1 MGGGGYLMQ
10 GMRSQ
15 LLSLLTE
22 TTLSLGQQ
30 HINQHIRWV
39 RDSRTLLNAPR
50 LLLYLVAVA
59 CPFLL
64 PQVLAIR
71 TSTLEEKATACNM
84 IVCYLDELKEGFF
97 PYVQEVGSHSV
108 CGGGGASIKA
118 WVAVLIV
125 GSGGVWC
132 AMPAGASQICTAK

>member
-1 MGGGGYLMQ
+1 MQ

-22 TTLSLGQQ
+22 TMQQ

-59 CPFLL
+59 SPFLL

-108 CGGGGASIKA
+108 CGGGG
-118 WVAVLIV
+118 VNQGV
-125 GSGGVWC
+125 GGCFDCEQWWRMVYYACWR
-132 AMPAGASQICTAK
+132 